1 MAFSEHQQPQ
11 PEDLRRFITQQQE
24 PIIQLKEQ
32 VKLLEAEM
40 RRLKKLPA
48 KPDIKP
54 STKPPDDDTGSSDGD
69 LSAPEGNDGASSDT
83 LLKQ

>member
-1 MAFSEHQQPQ
+1 M
-11 PEDLRRFITQQQE
+11 
-24 PIIQLKEQ
+24 
-32 VKLLEAEM
+32 LEAEI
-40 RRLKKLPA
+40 RHLKKLPA